1 MSIVH
6 SKGRKAD
13 SDDDDNFVGGR
24 KRAPVKP
31 KPRAAPVKRGPRDED
46 DDEDEDLDDEE
57 EEEKVEVA
65 KSALFSKGKGKK

>member
-13 SDDDDNFVGGR
+13 SDDDDNFVGR
-24 KRAPVKP
+24 KRAQVKA

-46 DDEDEDLDDEE
+46 DDEDDLDDEE